1 MLEKSPLR
9 GVWGVWERVEY
20 RMVPGRVNGRLEKF
34 AVEIPDRRSYT
45 LPMQAT
51 NALLLQSRLDH
62 RRPLSAVRAACTG
75 NR

>member
-1 MLEKSPLR
+1 
-9 GVWGVWERVEY
+9 
-20 RMVPGRVNGRLEKF
+20 MVPGRVNGRLEKF